1 MIINLIKKRGINQ
14 TNSAVMGLP
23 MTLVIIIIIS
33 TIIFSLYAT
42 GADVFLT
49 FHQEQQ
55 IKNCIAQI
63 YDHVSLMKAYSST
76 ESQIV
81 LDLSF
86 PPLTDTVIFGSNVMV
101 NETIDEPFCYHN
113 SCYVYIQLTNGYSE
127 IMPSSI
133 AFCNE
138 HFNPLVFHSGSY
150 NVRFSLSEINEKVVV
165 LGSIIE

>member
-1 MIINLIKKRGINQ
+1 MIINLINKRKINQ

-23 MTLVIIIIIS
+23 MTLVVIIIIS

-55 IKNCIAQI
+55 VKNCIAQI
-63 YDHVSLMKAYSST
+63 YDHVSVMKAYSST

-101 NETIDEPFCYHN
+101 NESIEKAFCYHT

-127 IMPSSI
+127 IIPSSI

-138 HFNPLVFHSGSY
+138 QFQPLVFHSGSY
-150 NVRFSLSEINEKVVV
+150 NVRFSLSEINEKVIVI
-165 LGSIIE
+165 GSIIE